1 VALGCYIA
9 FLLYPT
15 EKNRKVTQKKK
26 LIALAVAVV
35 IAAGAAKYFW
45 PSAAAEAKSPVQT
58 VTTTRVKKQD
68 FPVTL
73 ETTGNTLAVNVVDIR
88 PQVTNVVAKIHV
100 KEGQMVKKGDLLFSL
115 DDRAD
120 RANYE
125 KALATAEDAK
135 RQLSRAQELVKQQF
149 VSQSAAD
156 TAQSNAQAA
165 QAAANAA
172 QAVLSYDTI
181 RSPIDGRI
189 GIINVFPGALV
200 QPGNTVST
208 TTTATATT
216 AQGAMATVTQLDPI
230 NVQFTIPEAML
241 PVFFEAQKEGK
252 PLTVEFQVG
261 SKPRQGKIY
270 VIDNQV
276 DVAIGAVK
284 AKAVVDNADQ
294 GLIPGQFVRLKA
306 VAGDIKDALVVPS
319 QAVVM
324 SPRGEQIYV
333 VNDDDTV
340 ALKPVK
346 VKAQSQGLA
355 VVTGL
360 EEGARVVVEGKQ
372 NLRPNSKIREAQ
384 AKPPGAPGGAPAG
397 GAPAGEG
404 GAKGASADKP
414 AEGAA
419 SANATPS
426 GNPGAGNSPAT
437 AAPAAS
443 QK

>member
-1 VALGCYIA
+1 M
-9 FLLYPT
+9 
-15 EKNRKVTQKKK
+15 NHKKK
-26 LIALAVAVV
+26 LMALAVAVV
-35 IAAGAAKYFW
+35 IGAGAAKYFW
-45 PSAAAEAKSPVQT
+45 PSATPEAKSPIQT

-73 ETTGNTLAVNVVDIR
+73 DTTGNTLAVSVVDIR
-88 PQVTNVVAKIHV
+88 PQVTNVVAKVHV

-125 KALATAEDAK
+125 KALASAEDAK
-135 RQLSRAQELVKQQF
+135 RQLNRAQELVKQQF

-165 QAAANAA
+165 MAAANAA
-172 QAVLSYDTI
+172 QAVLSYDSI

-241 PVFFEAQKEGK
+241 PVFFEAQKTGQT
-252 PLTVEFQVG
+252 LTVQFDIG
-261 SKPRQGKIY
+261 GKPRQGKIY

-284 AKAVVDNADQ
+284 AKAVVDNADHS
-294 GLIPGQFVRLKA
+294 LIPGQFVRLKA

-319 QAVVM
+319 QSVVM
-324 SPRGEQIYV
+324 SPRGEQVYV

-340 ALKPVK
+340 VLKPVK
-346 VKAQSQGLA
+346 VKAQSQGLS
-355 VVTGL
+355 VITGL
-360 EEGARVVVEGKQ
+360 EEGVRVVVEGKQ

-384 AKPPGAPGGAPAG
+384 AKAPGGAPAASG
-397 GAPAGEG
+397 SRAGDKPAEKP
-404 GAKGASADKP
+404 ADKPADKP
-414 AEGAA
+414 AESSTG
-419 SANATPS
+419 TPS
-426 GNPGAGNSPAT
+426 S
-437 AAPAAS
+437 AAS